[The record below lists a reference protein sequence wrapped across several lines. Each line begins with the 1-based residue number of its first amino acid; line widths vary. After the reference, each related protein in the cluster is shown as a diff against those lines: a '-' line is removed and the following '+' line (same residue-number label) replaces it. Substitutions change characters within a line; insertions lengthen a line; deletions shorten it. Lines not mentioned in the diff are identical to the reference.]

1 MSIHQLETLINLVKS
16 SPSLAN
22 VDVAQMRAG
31 AEQMGQLLPVNPTA
45 KFVTLGI
52 GNMNAEW
59 ASISG
64 ADAGRTIL
72 YLHGGG
78 YVSGSIAVYRSLAA
92 NLSQAA
98 KARVLTIDYRLAP
111 EHPFPAAVED
121 SLRAYRWLLETG
133 IKPSTIILAGDSAGG
148 GLTAATLVAIRDAKL
163 PNPGAAVL
171 LSPMVD
177 FEALGGSIA
186 ANLERD
192 PIFPGREAFLAI
204 GKLYLNGTDP
214 RTPLAA
220 PLYAD
225 LRGLPPLLIQVG
237 TAECLLDDSI
247 RLAERAQ
254 QAGVDVTI
262 EKWPRMIHVWQ
273 LFAPM
278 LDEGQEA
285 IDRVGEFVRA
295 NTDPSN

>member
-1 MSIHQLETLINLVKS
+1 
-16 SPSLAN
+16 
-22 VDVAQMRAG
+22 
-31 AEQMGQLLPVNPTA
+31 
-45 KFVTLGI
+45 
-52 GNMNAEW
+52 MNAEW

-64 ADAGRTIL
+64 SDAGCTIL

-92 NLSQAA
+92 NLSRAA

-121 SLRAYRWLLETG
+121 SVGAYRWSLKTG
-133 IKPSTIILAGDSAGG
+133 IKPRTIILAGDSAGG

-163 PNPGAAVL
+163 PNPAAAVL

-177 FEALGGSIA
+177 FEALGESIA
-186 ANLERD
+186 TNLERD
-192 PIFPGREAFLAI
+192 PIFPGRAAYLAI
-204 GKLYLNGTDP
+204 GKLYLGGTAP

-237 TAECLLDDSI
+237 TAECLPDDSI
-247 RLAERAQ
+247 RLAERAKEG
-254 QAGVDVTI
+254 GVNVTI
-262 EKWPRMIHVWQ
+262 EKWPQMIHVWQ
-273 LFAPM
+273 LFASM

-285 IDRVGEFVRA
+285 IDKIGEFVRA
-295 NTDPSN
+295 HTNLPN